1 MMCRG
6 YGDFIPNAW
15 NKNIKPNLMAN
26 NTLKYHRIDPLLRD
40 QLRSKW
46 NQPTIWPLILLL
58 FIFIMA
64 MLPAILIYRRKK
76 HQQAVN
82 T

>member
-1 MMCRG
+1 
-6 YGDFIPNAW
+6 
-15 NKNIKPNLMAN
+15 MAN
-26 NTLKYHRIDPLLRD
+26 NILKYHRVTPSLRE
-40 QLRSKW
+40 QLRAKW
-46 NQPTIWPLILLL
+46 NQPTIWSLVTLL
-58 FIFIMA
+58 FLFILA